1 MKNLFQVGQTVIFK
15 SPINAAI
22 TTKVIDLK
30 YSELS
35 KTYLYKLE
43 CRKGVFF
50 SEACLSKVVPTFDEV
65 LDMEEDA
72 PARVDVEY
80 TEEQIKILE
89 YYYEE
94 QKRQQQLD

>member
-1 MKNLFQVGQTVIFK
+1 MTNLFQVGQTVIFK

-35 KTYLYKLE
+35 KTYLYQLE

-50 SEACLSKVVPTFDEV
+50 SEACLLKAPSTLKNEDRYSLEKIDRIIDEENQMFY
-65 LDMEEDA
+65 D
-72 PARVDVEY
+72 RGY
-80 TEEQIKILE
+80 
-89 YYYEE
+89 
-94 QKRQQQLD
+94 

>member
-43 CRKGVFF
+43 ARPGVFF
-50 SEACLSKVVPTFDEV
+50 SESCLSQVPSTLKNEDRYSLEKIDRIIDEENQMFY
-65 LDMEEDA
+65 D
-72 PARVDVEY
+72 RGY
-80 TEEQIKILE
+80 
-89 YYYEE
+89 
-94 QKRQQQLD
+94 